1 MIIERDP
8 PATAAV
14 SPAAGA
20 TTHERRILRRSGRL
34 PAGRAIVG
42 GLLVAL
48 SIVGALMLSGAG
60 GEPAGIDVVVAS
72 AAVRPGDA
80 LGPSVLRVE
89 RLALPDALIGGTF
102 GDPAELEG
110 TVARSTLDEGELLQA
125 GDVLEGTAAQRGA
138 APAREFSLALD
149 TSRVGGGRLESGDVV
164 DVLATYGT
172 GADAYTIVV
181 LRDARVIDAQGI
193 EDSIGTSHGLTVT
206 LALDDRA
213 DTLALAHAVDV
224 GQLTVVRTTTADA
237 DDAEHD
243 PYRPSDPAVDE
254 R

>member
-8 PATAAV
+8 SLDSAT
-14 SPAAGA
+14 PAAGA
-20 TTHERRILRRSGRL
+20 PTRERRVLRRSSRL
-34 PAGRAIVG
+34 PAGRAVVG

-60 GEPAGIDVVVAS
+60 SEPAGIDVVVAS

-89 RLALPDALIGGTF
+89 RLSLPDALVGGTF
-102 GDPAELEG
+102 ADPAELEG
-110 TVARSTLDEGELLQA
+110 TVARSNLEDGELLQA
-125 GDVLEGTAAQRGA
+125 GDVLQGTAAQRA
-138 APAREFSLALD
+138 VAPAREFSLALD
-149 TSRVGGGRLESGDVV
+149 ASRVGGGRLESGDVV

-172 GADAYTIVV
+172 GADAFTIVV
-181 LRDARVIDAQGI
+181 LRDARVVDARSID
-193 EDSIGTSHGLTVT
+193 DSIGSSRGLTVT

-213 DTLALAHAVDV
+213 DTVALAHAVDV
-224 GQLTVVRTTTADA
+224 GQLTVVRTTTAEA
-237 DDAEHD
+237 DDAEQD
-243 PYRPSDPAVDE
+243 PYRPSDPTVAE